1 MFASFFAPH
10 LCYTTE
16 SDKHSRKSVGT
27 HETLVITGK
36 YGIWSACLNRRLTSK
51 STLNRMLV
59 IPHCYYCHMA
69 NSPASEEAQSGSE
82 VQPAPGAEKKLE
94 RLKLL
99 LREMF
104 QLDRGDLDFGLYRIM
119 NLKSEEIVKF
129 LENDLLPQVKE
140 SLDLTHDEARVEL
153 QAKRKK
159 LIDAARMLNR
169 TRPEDEDKVKEVDRE
184 LKEVARDE
192 QTESDVYNHLANFF
206 DRYYSEGDF
215 IAQRR
220 YSSGGQSSYL
230 IPYDGEEV
238 KLHWANAD
246 QYYVKTTE
254 NYASYAFTVGQGRN
268 VRFEIAAADNEKDNI
283 KESNGRQRRFVLARG
298 EDNVVSSET
307 NLIVRFDHRPL
318 TEGEKKLWPGNGST
332 QQPRINE
339 ETVKRVLSK
348 VSLDW
353 SSALEKLAPTNSN
366 GERTLL
372 AKHVERYTAKNSFD
386 YFIHKDLGN
395 FLRRELEMYLNTDV
409 MNLEELDLT
418 GSTAV
423 YRAIARARA
432 IRQIGG
438 KIIDFLAQ
446 LEDFQKQLWLKKK
459 FVLETN
465 WCVTLDRI
473 PEEMYPEITKNE
485 AQCQEW
491 IDLYAVDE
499 INGDLAN
506 GNTSWTVPPSVD
518 FLKSNPFLMLDTK
531 HFDQDFIDKLLGSLS
546 GTSSLDEQ
554 MNGFLIHGENFQALN
569 LLKQRYNQ
577 KVKSIYIDPPYNT
590 DASAI
595 LYKNGYKNSSW
606 MSLMHD
612 RLSLSSQLLHD
623 SGIVCMAIDDTEV
636 SALRSLTTSIFPVEL
651 GIVSVCSNPRGRK
664 TKGRFA
670 PAHEYALF
678 YSKLENTVPGALP
691 KSDRQIQSYP
701 EADETGRFIWMNMVR
716 SGTNDKREDRPK
728 LFFPIFVNTEGRI
741 RIPELEW
748 NETQREWIVL
758 EEKNKNEIEI
768 YPLRKVGNEL
778 YEGNWHRGHER
789 INANLSEYR
798 AKRSPSDKFIV
809 QFKARMD
816 EDSPPNTWWGEGKY
830 DSSNGSKRLKA
841 MFGNKIFDFPKS
853 VDLTKDCILT
863 SINENNEAEVLDFF
877 AGSGTTGQAIIN
889 INRDKDV
896 GMRYILIEMGEH
908 FNTVILPRMKKAVF
922 SFDWKDG
929 KPVNRDGVSHLIKY
943 ITLESY
949 EDTMDSL
956 EVAERTEAQDKLL
969 ENNPELAE
977 DYYLRYSLGAETSKS
992 ASLLGK
998 DFADP
1003 FAYKLSVFRDG
1014 AKQEVSVDLPE
1025 TFNYLIGL
1033 TVESRRKIDGL
1044 LTYVGTDA
1052 EAKRCL
1058 IIWRNLNETD
1068 YFTLDAWFEKNRNK
1082 LIDEVDTI
1090 YVNGD
1095 HTLNAMK
1102 QDGDRWT
1109 AKIIEPIFKEL
1120 MFQE

>member
-16 SDKHSRKSVGT
+16 GNKHSHKFANA

-36 YGIWSACLNRRLTSK
+36 YGIWSACLTRRLTSK

-59 IPHCYYCHMA
+59 IPHCYYCHMT

-159 LIDAARMLNR
+159 LIEAARMLNR
-169 TRPEDEDKVKEVDRE
+169 TRPEDEEKVKEVDRE

-238 KLHWANAD
+238 KLHWANAN

-254 NYASYAFTVGQGRN
+254 NYASYAFTAGQGRS

-283 KESNGRQRRFVLARG
+283 KESNGRQRRFVLAGG

-307 NLIVRFDHRPL
+307 DLIVRFDHRPL

-339 ETVKRVLSK
+339 ETVKRILSM
-348 VSLDW
+348 VSSDW

-386 YFIHKDLGN
+386 YFIHKDLGS

-409 MNLEELDLT
+409 MNLEELDLI

-432 IRQIGG
+432 IRQIGE

-473 PEEMYPEITKNE
+473 PEEMYSEIAKNE

-518 FLKSNPFLMLDTK
+518 FLKSNPFLLLDTK
-531 HFDQDFIDKLLGSLS
+531 HFGQDFIDKLLRSLS
-546 GTSSLDEQ
+546 ETSSLDEQ
-554 MNGFLIHGENFQALN
+554 MNGLMIHGENFQALN
-569 LLKQRYNQ
+569 LLSVRYHNSVQ
-577 KVKSIYIDPPYNT
+577 CIYIDPPYNT
-590 DASAI
+590 GNDGFM
-595 LYKNGYKNSSW
+595 YKDRYKHSSW
-606 MSLMHD
+606 LSMMHSRIDLATNLLKQSGTFFTSLDYNEISNLKQILDLIFGSNFEGLISWRRRHNQPNDPTKMIGLVSEYLLAYSRDSASLKTFGVGKLDLTGNFSNPDGDTRGEWASKPWKVGSGQTGTRYIITSPDGKEFHEEWMGD
-612 RLSLSSQLLHD
+612 ENTYKELLADNRIIFTSNGKGLPRKKYFRFEREEEGQSATNWWEHTYFGHNQGGSETLSSLFGEKNLL
-623 SGIVCMAIDDTEV
+623 ENPK
-636 SALRSLTTSIFPVEL
+636 PVEL
-651 GIVSVCSNPRGRK
+651 VRG
-664 TKGRFA
+664 
-670 PAHEYALF
+670 
-678 YSKLENTVPGALP
+678 V
-691 KSDRQIQSYP
+691 IQV
-701 EADETGRFIWMNMVR
+701 A
-716 SGTNDKREDRPK
+716 
-728 LFFPIFVNTEGRI
+728 
-741 RIPELEW
+741 
-748 NETQREWIVL
+748 
-758 EEKNKNEIEI
+758 
-768 YPLRKVGNEL
+768 
-778 YEGNWHRGHER
+778 
-789 INANLSEYR
+789 
-798 AKRSPSDKFIV
+798 
-809 QFKARMD
+809 
-816 EDSPPNTWWGEGKY
+816 
-830 DSSNGSKRLKA
+830 GSL
-841 MFGNKIFDFPKS
+841 
-853 VDLTKDCILT
+853 VDT
-863 SINENNEAEVLDFF
+863 VLDYF
-877 AGSGTTGQAIIN
+877 AGSGTTGHSVIN
-889 INRDKDV
+889 LMREDNIFR
-896 GMRYILIEMGEH
+896 RYILVEIGDH
-908 FNTVILPRMKKAVF
+908 FDNILLPRMKKIAY
-922 SFDWKDG
+922 SSDWKDG
-929 KPVNRDGVSHLIKY
+929 KPVAKDGVSHLIKY
-943 ITLESY
+943 MILESY

-956 EVAERTEAQDKLL
+956 EVADRTEAQDKLL
-969 ENNPELAE
+969 ESNPELAE
-977 DYYLRYSLGAETSKS
+977 DYYLRYSLGVETSKS

-1003 FAYKLSVFRDG
+1003 FACKLSVFRDG
-1014 AKQEVSVDLPE
+1014 ARQEVNVDLPE

-1068 YFTLDAWFEKNRNK
+1068 YSTLDAWFEKNRNK

-1109 AKIIEPIFKEL
+1109 AKTIEPIFKEL

>member
-1 MFASFFAPH
+1 
-10 LCYTTE
+10 
-16 SDKHSRKSVGT
+16 
-27 HETLVITGK
+27 
-36 YGIWSACLNRRLTSK
+36 
-51 STLNRMLV
+51 
-59 IPHCYYCHMA
+59 MA
-69 NSPASEEAQSGSE
+69 NSPVSEEAQSGSE
-82 VQPAPGAEKKLE
+82 VQPAPGSEQKLE

-119 NLKSEEIVKF
+119 NLKSEEIMKF

-140 SLDLTHDEARVEL
+140 SLDLSHDEARVEL
-153 QAKRKK
+153 EAKRED
-159 LIDAARMLNR
+159 LIEAARMLNR
-169 TRPEDEDKVKEVDRE
+169 TRPEDEEVVKEVDRK
-184 LKEVARDE
+184 LQEVARDE
-192 QTESDVYNHLANFF
+192 QSESDVYNHLANFF
-206 DRYYSEGDF
+206 GRYYSEGDF

-254 NYASYAFTVGQGRN
+254 NYASYAFTVGQGRS

-283 KESNGRQRRFVLARG
+283 KESNGRQRRFVLAGG
-298 EDNVVSSET
+298 EDSVVSSET
-307 NLIVRFDHRPL
+307 DLIVRFDHRPL

-339 ETVKRVLSK
+339 ETVRRVLSR

-353 SSALEKLAPTNSN
+353 SSALEELAPTNSN

-409 MNLEELDLT
+409 MNLEELDLS
-418 GSTAV
+418 GSVAV

-473 PEEMYPEITKNE
+473 PEEMYPEIAKNE
-485 AQCQEW
+485 SQCQEW

-518 FLKSNPFLMLDTK
+518 FLKSNPFLLIDTK
-531 HFDQDFIDKLLGSLS
+531 HFGQDFEDRLLASLS
-546 GTSSLDEQ
+546 EASSLDEQ

-569 LLKQRYNQ
+569 LLQQRYNR

-590 DASAI
+590 DASSI
-595 LYKNGYKNSSW
+595 IYKNGFKNSSW
-606 MSLMHD
+606 LSLLEN
-612 RLSLSSQLLHD
+612 RLSLSKSLLEED
-623 SGIVCMAIDDTEV
+623 GIICTAIDDQEV
-636 SALRSLTTSIFPVEL
+636 SELRTLLNAVFTTQL
-651 GIVSVCSNPRGRK
+651 GIVSIRSNPAGRK
-664 TKGRFA
+664 TRGRFA

-678 YSKLENTVPGALP
+678 YARADSASPGPLP
-691 KSDRQIQSYP
+691 KTQQQLGNYP
-701 EADETGRFIWMNMVR
+701 QEDNLGRFQWTNLIR
-716 SGTNDKREDRPK
+716 SGTNDRREDRPK
-728 LFFPIFVNTEGRI
+728 QFYPIFVNSHDEI
-741 RIPELEW
+741 RISEMHWDDSTNSWVIFDAKEV
-748 NETQREWIVL
+748 NETEVL
-758 EEKNKNEIEI
+758 PMRTIGGKTI
-768 YPLRKVGNEL
+768 
-778 YEGNWHRGHER
+778 EGNWQRSHPR
-789 INANLSEYR
+789 ILKSPDEYR
-798 AKRSPSDKFIV
+798 VRRSVSGEISID
-809 QFKARMD
+809 FKKRMD
-816 EDSPPNTWWGEGKY
+816 FDSLPKTWWDNSKY
-830 DSSNGSKRLKA
+830 SSANGTKQLAQLFPENS
-841 MFGNKIFDFPKS
+841 FDFPKS
-853 VDLTKDCILT
+853 VDLVQDCLT
-863 SINENNEAEVLDFF
+863 TSTSSQPMSIILDFF
-877 AGSGTTGQAIIN
+877 AGSGTTGHSAIKSL
-889 INRDKDV
+889 RDYGVQYK
-896 GMRYILIEMGEH
+896 YILVEMGDH
-908 FNTVILPRMKKAVF
+908 FDNILLPRMKKIAY
-922 SFDWKDG
+922 SSDWKDG
-929 KPVNRDGVSHLIKY
+929 KPVAKDGISHLIKY
-943 ITLESY
+943 ISLESY

-956 EVAERTEAQDKLL
+956 EVAERTEAQNKLL
-969 ENNPELAE
+969 KNNPELAE
-977 DYYLRYSLGAETSKS
+977 DYHLRYSLGVETSKS

-998 DFADP
+998 DFTDP

-1014 AKQEVSVDLPE
+1014 VGQEVNVDLPE

-1044 LTYVGTDA
+1044 LTYLGIDA
-1052 EAKRCL
+1052 GAKSCL

-1068 YFTLDAWFEKNRNK
+1068 HSTLDAWFERNRNE
-1082 LIDEVDTI
+1082 LIDEVDTV

-1095 HTLNAMK
+1095 HTLNAMR
-1102 QDGDRWT
+1102 QDGDRWI
-1109 AKIIEPIFKEL
+1109 AKTIEPIFKEL